1 MRPASLRCHVPADRR
16 QRMGESGARGGG
28 GFSRGLRIR
37 DRHRKVVAVEKI
49 DEHVGDNRMIKARVV
64 MKLDDET
71 VDFDVSTAGH
81 HVRDALERITKAMD
95 HEFDHCFNAE
105 RWKTVS
111 IEITRELGSE
121 LAHGRLSP
129 CQAA

>member
-1 MRPASLRCHVPADRR
+1 MDDD
-16 QRMGESGARGGG
+16 
-28 GFSRGLRIR
+28 FSRGLRIR